1 MFTLKNHRQTFTAL
15 LICLAAAAA
24 LVGCSSGSPD
34 VKESTDVQTTVA
46 PTSDATAAPSSEE
59 GKDRTVTVT
68 FGDKVSSGNDTVLLE
83 IAKSEFKAGAT
94 LKVELPEDEHYLAI
108 SISKD
113 YIDETIVYL
122 PNGVL
127 NYTIPNLAWSY
138 PGELKRVAKHT
149 VSARIPSDDELV
161 AVQNLARNPLDL
173 ISKDAKIKNY
183 TYAAWSGDV
192 YPHATTSSV
201 CRLYDSEE
209 SKYQFE
215 ARNAIDGIKKNTSH
229 GSYPY
234 QSWGPDSNFS
244 EKKGYI
250 KIDFG
255 HEVKVD
261 SLNLYI
267 RADFP
272 HDTYFKK
279 MKVEFSDGSSLEFDI
294 EKSAGAQS
302 FDIGGITTTY
312 VKLTELEKDDHNG
325 WAAITEIEVM
335 GNHVIKQ

>member
-1 MFTLKNHRQTFTAL
+1 MFMSKIQSKMITAL
-15 LICLAAAAA
+15 SACLAAAAI
-24 LVGCSSGSPD
+24 LSGCSDTSGD
-34 VKESTDVQTTVA
+34 IKGSTNVQTTLA
-46 PTSDATAAPSSEE
+46 PTADITTTPSSE
-59 GKDRTVTVT
+59 GNKDRTLTVT
-68 FGDKVSSGNDTVLLE
+68 FGDKVSSGDGTVLLE
-83 IAKSEFKAGAT
+83 VAKSEFKAGAVVN
-94 LKVELPEDEHYLAI
+94 VELPEGEHYLAI
-108 SISKD
+108 SISQD
-113 YIDETIVYL
+113 YVDEAIVYL
-122 PNGVL
+122 PNGVFS
-127 NYTIPNLAWSY
+127 YTIPNLAWSY
-138 PGELKRVAKHT
+138 PSELKRVARHT
-149 VSARIPSDDELV
+149 ISARIPSDDELG

-173 ISKDAKIKNY
+173 ISKDSKIKNY
-183 TYAAWSGDV
+183 TYAAWSGDM

-244 EKKGYI
+244 EKNGYI

-261 SLNLYI
+261 SLNMYI

-279 MKVEFSDGSSLEFDI
+279 MKIEFSDGSSMRFDI
-294 EKSAGAQS
+294 EKSADEQA
-302 FDIGGITTTY
+302 FEIGGVTTTY
-312 VKLTELEKDDHNG
+312 IKITELEKDDHNG

-335 GNHVIKQ
+335 GTHVKG

>member
-1 MFTLKNHRQTFTAL
+1 MFMSKIQSKMIAAL
-15 LICLAAAAA
+15 SACLAAAA
-24 LVGCSSGSPD
+24 LLSGCSDASGD
-34 VKESTDVQTTVA
+34 AKGSTDTQTTLA
-46 PTSDATAAPSSEE
+46 PTADTTTAPISEE
-59 GKDRTVTVT
+59 SKDKTITVT
-68 FGDKVSSGNDTVLLE
+68 FGDKVSSGDGTVLLE
-83 IAKSEFKAGAT
+83 VTKSEFKAGAT
-94 LKVELPEDEHYLAI
+94 VKVELPKDEHYLAI

-113 YIDETIVYL
+113 HVDEAIVYL
-122 PNGVL
+122 PSGVF

-138 PGELKRVAKHT
+138 PSELKRVARHT
-149 VSARIPSDDELV
+149 ISARIPSDDEL
-161 AVQNLARNPLDL
+161 ATVQNLARNPLDL
-173 ISKDAKIKNY
+173 ISKDTKIKNY

-234 QSWGPDSNFS
+234 QSWGPDSDFS

-255 HEVKVD
+255 HEVNVD
-261 SLNLYI
+261 SLNMYI

-279 MKVEFSDGSSLEFDI
+279 MKVEFSDGSSVEFDI
-294 EKSAGAQS
+294 EKTADEQS
-302 FDIGGITTTY
+302 FEIGGIKTTY
-312 VKLTELEKDDHNG
+312 IKITELEKDDHNG

-335 GNHVIKQ
+335 GTHVK

>member
-1 MFTLKNHRQTFTAL
+1 MFRSKIQSKMITAL
-15 LICLAAAAA
+15 SACLAAAAI
-24 LVGCSSGSPD
+24 LSGCSGTPED
-34 VKESTDVQTTVA
+34 TKGSTDVQTTLA
-46 PTSDATAAPSSEE
+46 PTADTITVPSSE
-59 GKDRTVTVT
+59 GNKDRTLTVT
-68 FGDKVSSGNDTVLLE
+68 FGDKVSSGDGTVLLE
-83 IAKSEFKAGAT
+83 VAKSEFKAGAT
-94 LKVELPEDEHYLAI
+94 VKVELPEGEHYLAI

-113 YIDETIVYL
+113 YVDEAIVYL
-122 PNGVL
+122 PSGVFS
-127 NYTIPNLAWSY
+127 YTIPNLAWSY
-138 PGELKRVAKHT
+138 PSELKRVAKHT
-149 VSARIPSDDELV
+149 VSARIPSDDELT

-173 ISKDAKIKNY
+173 ISKDSKIKNY
-183 TYAAWSGDV
+183 IYAAWSGDV

-244 EKKGYI
+244 EKNGYI

-255 HEVKVD
+255 HEVNVD
-261 SLNLYI
+261 SLNMYI

-279 MKVEFSDGSSLEFDI
+279 MKVEFSDGSSIEFDI
-294 EKSAGAQS
+294 EKTADEQS
-302 FDIGGITTTY
+302 FEIGGVKTTY
-312 VKLTELEKDDHNG
+312 IKITKLEKDDHNG

-335 GNHVIKQ
+335 GTHVKE